1 MWERIAEMPPRP
13 KGVEMTDHAARTSPQ
28 VYARLCGVLYLI
40 VIVIGIFTELFVRN
54 KLMVSGDVT
63 ATANNILASQ
73 LLWRGSIVGDVIL
86 LVCAVAQALL
96 FYVLLRPV
104 NKNLALLAVF
114 FNLVECAIDGVNK
127 LNLIAALFLSGGAD
141 YLKAFEPHQLHALA
155 YLSLRLHAYG
165 YAISLIF
172 FGFVC
177 LIFGFLLFR
186 SGYFPKILG
195 VLMAIAG
202 VSYLTISFTQILAPT
217 YAGTI
222 FPVLGVPAFLGEL
235 SFCLWLI
242 AKGVNVRKWEERAS
256 LGGAVQL

>member
-1 MWERIAEMPPRP
+1 MLLRL
-13 KGVEMTDHAARTSPQ
+13 KGVEMADHAVETSPQ

-40 VIVIGIFTELFVRN
+40 VIVIGIFTELFVRD
-54 KLMVSGDVT
+54 KLTVSGDAT
-63 ATANNILASQ
+63 ATANNIMGSQ
-73 LLWRGSIVGDVIL
+73 LLWRSSIAGDVIL

-155 YLSLRLHAYG
+155 YLSLKMHAYG
-165 YAISLIF
+165 YAISLVF

-177 LIFGFLLFR
+177 LIFGYLLFR
-186 SGYFPKILG
+186 SGYFPKTLG
-195 VLMAIAG
+195 VLMTIAG
-202 VSYLTISFTQILAPT
+202 LSYLTISSTQILAPT

-222 FPVLGVPAFLGEL
+222 FPILGVPAFIGEL

-242 AKGVNVRKWEERAS
+242 VKGVNVPNWKEKARLAT
-256 LGGAVQL
+256 

>member
-1 MWERIAEMPPRP
+1 
-13 KGVEMTDHAARTSPQ
+13 
-28 VYARLCGVLYLI
+28 
-40 VIVIGIFTELFVRN
+40 
-54 KLMVSGDVT
+54 MVSGDVT

-127 LNLIAALFLSGGAD
+127 LNLIAALFLSSGAD

-202 VSYLTISFTQILAPT
+202 LSYLTISFTQILAPT